1 MLLTSTNL
9 TGCHMPIIEFLN
21 HIFSSGVT
29 FATESK
35 LLVAKLRLKELNGVE
50 VDWEKDYSNY
60 ISKGEFGI
68 LAFNDVG
75 RVWLE
80 GEDSNQ
86 WHHGYGG
93 GIWVSPFSIAVL
105 SASYE
110 RSEDEPGG
118 LFTLRFKFL
127 F

>member
-1 MLLTSTNL
+1 LAFRLGGSINFGDYEFFQASTLGGSTNL
-9 TGCHMPIIEFLN
+9 RGYRSTRYSGDATVYQNSEFRFKLSD
-21 HIFSSGVT
+21 FST
-29 FATESK
+29 YFA
-35 LLVAKLRLKELNGVE
+35 
-50 VDWEKDYSNY
+50 
-60 ISKGEFGI
+60 KGEFGI

-80 GEDSNQ
+80 GEDSNM

-93 GIWVSPFSIAVL
+93 GIWVSPFSVAVL
-105 SASYE
+105 TACYE
-110 RSEDEPGG
+110 RSNDELGG